1 MMTEKQF
8 KLTVQDNTNI
18 EVKVNFTDVDSKGI
32 IHIFH
37 GMAEHMERYDK
48 LAHALSKHGFDVIRH
63 NHRGH
68 GINIDESTRGHYDKL
83 AHALSKHGFDVIRH
97 NHRGHG
103 INIDESTR
111 GHYDDMKRVIG
122 DAFEVAQTVRGNV
135 DKPYIIIG
143 HSMGSVI
150 ARLFVETY
158 PQYVDGLILSGTG
171 MYSLWKGLPTVK
183 VLQLITKIYGA
194 EKRVEWV
201 NQLVSNSF
209 NKKIRPLRT
218 QSDWISSNP
227 IEVDNFIKDPY
238 SGFNVSNQL
247 LYQTA
252 YYMLHTS
259 QLKNMKMLNHAMPI
273 LLVSG
278 YDDPLGDYG
287 KGILKLANIYR
298 KAGIKNVKVNLYH
311 HKRHEVLFEKDHDKI
326 WEDLFKWLNQF
337 YKK

>member
-1 MMTEKQF
+1 MAEKQF

-63 NHRGH
+63 NH
-68 GINIDESTRGHYDKL
+68 
-83 AHALSKHGFDVIRH
+83 
-97 NHRGHG
+97 
-103 INIDESTR
+103 
-111 GHYDDMKRVIG
+111 
-122 DAFEVAQTVRGNV
+122 
-135 DKPYIIIG
+135 P
-143 HSMGSVI
+143 MGSVI

-171 MYSLWKGLPTVK
+171 MYPLWKGLPTVK
-183 VLQLITKIYGA
+183 VLQLITKIYGS

-227 IEVDNFIKDPY
+227 TEVDNFIKDPY

-259 QLKNMKMLNHAMPI
+259 QLKNIKVLNHAMPI

>member
-68 GINIDESTRGHYDKL
+68 GINIDESTRGHYD
-83 AHALSKHGFDVIRH
+83 
-97 NHRGHG
+97 
-103 INIDESTR
+103 
-111 GHYDDMKRVIG
+111 DMKRVIG
-122 DAFEVAQTVRGNV
+122 DAFEVAQT
-135 DKPYIIIG
+135 
-143 HSMGSVI
+143 
-150 ARLFVETY
+150 
-158 PQYVDGLILSGTG
+158 
-171 MYSLWKGLPTVK
+171 TVK

>member
-68 GINIDESTRGHYDKL
+68 GINIDESTRGHYD
-83 AHALSKHGFDVIRH
+83 
-97 NHRGHG
+97 
-103 INIDESTR
+103 
-111 GHYDDMKRVIG
+111 DMKRVIG
-122 DAFEVAQTVRGNV
+122 DAFEVAQTVRGN
-135 DKPYIIIG
+135 
-143 HSMGSVI
+143 
-150 ARLFVETY
+150 
-158 PQYVDGLILSGTG
+158 VDGLILSGTG

-287 KGILKLANIYR
+287 KGILKLANIY
-298 KAGIKNVKVNLYH
+298 
-311 HKRHEVLFEKDHDKI
+311 
-326 WEDLFKWLNQF
+326 
-337 YKK
+337 

>member
-1 MMTEKQF
+1 
-8 KLTVQDNTNI
+8 
-18 EVKVNFTDVDSKGI
+18 
-32 IHIFH
+32 
-37 GMAEHMERYDK
+37 
-48 LAHALSKHGFDVIRH
+48 
-63 NHRGH
+63 
-68 GINIDESTRGHYDKL
+68 
-83 AHALSKHGFDVIRH
+83 
-97 NHRGHG
+97 
-103 INIDESTR
+103 
-111 GHYDDMKRVIG
+111 
-122 DAFEVAQTVRGNV
+122 
-135 DKPYIIIG
+135 
-143 HSMGSVI
+143 
-150 ARLFVETY
+150 
-158 PQYVDGLILSGTG
+158 
-171 MYSLWKGLPTVK
+171 LPTVK

-227 IEVDNFIKDPY
+227 TEVDNFIKDPY

-259 QLKNMKMLNHAMPI
+259 QLKNIKVLNHAMPI

>member
-8 KLTVQDNTNI
+8 KLTVQDNRNI

-37 GMAEHMERYDK
+37 GMAEHMER
-48 LAHALSKHGFDVIRH
+48 
-63 NHRGH
+63 
-68 GINIDESTRGHYDKL
+68 YDKL

-171 MYSLWKGLPTVK
+171 MYPLWKGLPTVK

-227 IEVDNFIKDPY
+227 TEVDNFIKDPY

-259 QLKNMKMLNHAMPI
+259 QLKNIKKLNHAMPI

>member
-1 MMTEKQF
+1 MAEKQF

-68 GINIDESTRGHYDKL
+68 GINIDESTRGHYD
-83 AHALSKHGFDVIRH
+83 
-97 NHRGHG
+97 
-103 INIDESTR
+103 
-111 GHYDDMKRVIG
+111 DMKRVIG

-150 ARLFVETY
+150 ARLFV
-158 PQYVDGLILSGTG
+158 QR
-171 MYSLWKGLPTVK
+171 
-183 VLQLITKIYGA
+183 ITRIYGS
-194 EKRVEWV
+194 EKGVEWV
-201 NQLVSNSF
+201 NQLVENSL

-227 IEVDNFIKDPY
+227 TEVDNFIKDPY

-259 QLKNMKMLNHAMPI
+259 QLKNIKVLNHAMPI

>member
-1 MMTEKQF
+1 MTEKQF

-68 GINIDESTRGHYDKL
+68 GINIDESTRGHYD
-83 AHALSKHGFDVIRH
+83 
-97 NHRGHG
+97 
-103 INIDESTR
+103 
-111 GHYDDMKRVIG
+111 DMKRVIG

-135 DKPYIIIG
+135 D
-143 HSMGSVI
+143 
-150 ARLFVETY
+150 
-158 PQYVDGLILSGTG
+158 GLILSGTG
-171 MYSLWKGLPTVK
+171 MYPLWKGLPTVK

-227 IEVDNFIKDPY
+227 TEVDNFIKDPY

-259 QLKNMKMLNHAMPI
+259 QLKNIKKLNHAMPI

>member
-1 MMTEKQF
+1 MAEKQF

-18 EVKVNFTDVDSKGI
+18 EVKVNFTDVESKGI
-32 IHIFH
+32 VHIFH

-48 LAHALSKHGFDVIRH
+48 LASAISA
-63 NHRGH
+63 
-68 GINIDESTRGHYDKL
+68 Y
-83 AHALSKHGFDVIRH
+83 GFDVIRH

-111 GHYDDMKRVIG
+111 GHYDDMKQVIS
-122 DAFEVAQTVRGNV
+122 DAIEVAQTVRGNV

-143 HSMGSVI
+143 HSMGSII
-150 ARLFVETY
+150 ARFFVETY
-158 PQYVDGLILSGTG
+158 PKYVDGLVLSGTG
-171 MYSLWKGLPTVK
+171 MYPLWKGLPTVK
-183 VLQLITKIYGA
+183 TLKIITKIYGA

-201 NQLVSNSF
+201 NKLVSSTF

-218 QSDWISSNP
+218 KSDWISSNP
-227 IEVDNFIKDPY
+227 VEVDKFVKDPY

-247 LYQTA
+247 LYETA

-259 QLKNMKMLNHAMPI
+259 QLKHMKVLKKSMPI
-273 LLVSG
+273 LFVSG
-278 YDDPLGDYG
+278 YNDPLGDYG

-298 KAGIKNVKVNLYH
+298 KAGLKNVKVNLYH
-311 HKRHEVLFEKDHDKI
+311 NKRHEILFEKDYENI

-337 YKK
+337 KNK